1 MKLSLCLLKLLTSG
15 AIPMLMAGT
24 DMRPPWGRH
33 ADLELLVSAFSVLDA
48 VDLIEEHGDAVL

>member
-1 MKLSLCLLKLLTSG
+1 
-15 AIPMLMAGT
+15 MLMAGT

-48 VDLIEEHGDAVL
+48 VDLIEEHRDAVL